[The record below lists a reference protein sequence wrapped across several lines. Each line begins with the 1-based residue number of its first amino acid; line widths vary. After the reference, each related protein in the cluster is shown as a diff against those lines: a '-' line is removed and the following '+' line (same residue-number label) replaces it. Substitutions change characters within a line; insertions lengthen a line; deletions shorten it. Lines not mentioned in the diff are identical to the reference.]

1 MNVLF
6 WIISLGLAAFLLAAR
21 IGKSTRRKMA
31 VEWRKRIGL
40 SEPLML
46 AFGGLENGIAG
57 VILWSLFNE
66 GDFIHQLV
74 PWACLLLLVLK
85 VVELGLQTRAKESFA
100 AMVGPLFV
108 IALTIGFY
116 FLRKG
121 I

>member
-1 MNVLF
+1 MNILF
-6 WIISLGLAAFLLAAR
+6 WIISLGLAAFLLVVG
-21 IGKSTRRKMA
+21 IGKSTRREMA
-31 VEWRKRIGL
+31 TEWRKRIGL

-57 VILWSLFNE
+57 IILWSLFNK
-66 GDFIHQLV
+66 GDFNEQLV

-85 VVELGLQTRAKESFA
+85 VVELGLQIRAKEPFA

-116 FLRKG
+116 LLRQG
-121 I
+121 V